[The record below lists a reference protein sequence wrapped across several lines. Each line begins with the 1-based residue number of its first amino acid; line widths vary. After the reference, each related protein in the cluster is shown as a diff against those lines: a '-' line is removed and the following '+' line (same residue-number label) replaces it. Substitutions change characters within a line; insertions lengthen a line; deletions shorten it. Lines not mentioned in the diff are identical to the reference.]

1 MWSRWHGWTC
11 DDRDVNATDELQLH
25 LLRHAHAG
33 DPMKWKG
40 PDSDR
45 PLSEKGRLQAV
56 RLGLFLADTGFL
68 PDLIM
73 SSPLVRA
80 LETARLVATPLGLP
94 IVVTNALAAPLD
106 LESLERLLAGAGNP
120 RRPLLVGHDPDFSEL
135 AAELVG
141 VAELPVRKGTLLRI
155 DTRRPLDAGSGLLR
169 WLLPPDLLTAGT
181 DG

>member
-1 MWSRWHGWTC
+1 M
-11 DDRDVNATDELQLH
+11 NATDELQLH

-33 DPMKWKG
+33 DAMKWNG

-73 SSPLVRA
+73 SSPLARA

-94 IVVTNALAAPLD
+94 IVVTNALAEPLD
-106 LESLERLLAGAGNP
+106 LESLGRLLAGAGNP

-135 AAELVG
+135 AAQLVG
-141 VAELPVRKGTLLRI
+141 VAELPLRKGTLLRI
-155 DTRRPLDAGSGLLR
+155 DTRRSLDAGSGLLR

>member
-1 MWSRWHGWTC
+1 MNDT
-11 DDRDVNATDELQLH
+11 AELQLY

-33 DPMKWKG
+33 DPDKWTG
-40 PDSDR
+40 ADSAR
-45 PLSEKGRLQAV
+45 PLSDKGQRQAV
-56 RLGLFLADTGFL
+56 RMGLFLADAGFL

-94 IVVTNALAAPLD
+94 IIVSNDLASSLD
-106 LESLERLLAGAGNP
+106 LDSLDGLLTRAGNP
-120 RRPLLVGHDPDFSEL
+120 RRPLLVGHDPDFSML
-135 AAELVG
+135 AADLAG

-155 DTRRPLDAGSGLLR
+155 DTRRPLQGGHGVLR
-169 WLLPPDLLTAGT
+169 WLLPPDLLSNAA